1 MPTVQP
7 VTLDRDSLA
16 RWYAISHLK
25 TDPGIVEVHYLPTGS
40 DDNEIRF
47 VEVNTLIEGRRDDS
61 IEVIDFGI
69 DFGKETYHRLLV
81 LDVTPSQ
88 WSRIKQGQSSLPP
101 RWSRD
106 HSISY
111 DLNDSSEDPSE
122 YADE

>member
-81 LDVTPSQ
+81 WMSLHHSGRGS
-88 WSRIKQGQSSLPP
+88 SRGRVRFHPGGHEIIRSLTT
-101 RWSRD
+101 
-106 HSISY
+106 
-111 DLNDSSEDPSE
+111 
-122 YADE
+122 